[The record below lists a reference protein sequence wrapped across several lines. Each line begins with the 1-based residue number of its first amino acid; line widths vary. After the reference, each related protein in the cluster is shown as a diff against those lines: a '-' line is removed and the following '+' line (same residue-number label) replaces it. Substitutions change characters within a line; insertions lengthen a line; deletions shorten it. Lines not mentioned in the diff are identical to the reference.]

1 MLISI
6 LLIETCWILCLR
18 TCLCQTA
25 SLVWHLPTRG
35 LDVHQSQHLAL
46 ISASSSGSESAALLR
61 WSNPFKSTSDIPSS
75 GSFHPALF
83 EASLS
88 VFACGVF
95 VCAAPPL
102 PLHQAMMVKA
112 TATVTSGF
120 NLTANLRHL
129 SVTAQRVFLAVF
141 LPSWWMISS
150 VIGL

>member
-18 TCLCQTA
+18 MCLCQSA
-25 SLVWHLPTRG
+25 SFVWHLPRCG
-35 LDVHQSQHLAL
+35 PDVHQSQHLAL
-46 ISASSSGSESAALLR
+46 ILASSFGSESAALLR
-61 WSNPFKSTSDIPSS
+61 WSNPFRSTSDTPSS

-83 EASLS
+83 EANLS

-102 PLHQAMMVKA
+102 PLHQAIMVKA
-112 TATVTSGF
+112 TATVTSRF
-120 NLTANLRHL
+120 NLTANLWHL
-129 SVTAQRVFLAVF
+129 SITAQRVFLAAF